1 MKKYVWRGIGVLLVM
16 FCCLCGWKETA
27 RADSG
32 ALDEIEDYEIRIKPA
47 SDGSLYMTYHI
58 AWKVLD
64 DESEGP
70 LTWVKIGIPNE
81 YVEDVRPL
89 SDSIKSAKYK
99 RYDGGDYVRVDLDR
113 EYHEGEVADIDFS
126 IHQHHMYETT
136 GEVRTYDFTPGWFDE
151 ITVDHLA
158 IYWDKAGVD
167 SLPYK
172 AVEDGDDYLWE
183 TELAPGD
190 RYNIRVYYPAG
201 VFEKEDDTVNSARQ
215 KTDVVLIVLVVGA
228 PILVC
233 ILALIFRKR
242 VVSKDHY
249 TADRGM
255 GSTYVGSR
263 RSGGHG
269 GHGGG
274 CACACACAC
283 AGGGRAG
290 CARKDFYG
298 TKLETIKVRKA
309 LLNYKKIL
317 AKKNDM

>member
-1 MKKYVWRGIGVLLVM
+1 MRKYTWKICALLALVLICLLGTKERVM
-16 FCCLCGWKETA
+16 A
-27 RADSG
+27 YSD

-58 AWKVLD
+58 EWKVLD
-64 DESEGP
+64 DESEGA

-89 SDSIKSAKYK
+89 SDSVKSAKYK

-113 EYHEGEVADIDFS
+113 KYYAGEVVDIDFS
-126 IHQHHMYETT
+126 IHQHHMYEMA
-136 GEVRTYDFTPGWFDE
+136 GEGRTYEFTPGWFDE
-151 ITVDHLA
+151 IAVDRLA
-158 IYWDKAGVD
+158 VYWDKTGVD

-172 AVEDGDDYLWE
+172 AVEDKDDYFWE
-183 TELAPGD
+183 TALDPGD
-190 RYNIRVYYPAG
+190 RYYIRVYYPAG
-201 VFEKEDDTVNSARQ
+201 VFTEQDDAAKSARQ
-215 KTDVVLIVLVVGA
+215 ATDVVLIVLVVA
-228 PILVC
+228 VPVLICL
-233 ILALIFRKR
+233 LALIFRKR
-242 VVSKDHY
+242 VAGKDHY

-255 GSTYVGSR
+255 GSTYVGSH

-269 GHGGG
+269 GGGG

-298 TKLETIKVRKA
+298 TRLETLKVRQA
-309 LLNYKKIL
+309 LLNYE
-317 AKKNDM
+317 KNSCQEK